1 MGSLVGVIVLPFI
14 MEDEYPKY
22 FSQFHR
28 TWSTCILSKY
38 KLLPYI
44 LNLVLAMQPEK
55 KKKKAQLKFVFA
67 VAAVKVFSGS
77 YHLIQV
83 RQLQCLVLA
92 LTALSDDLH

>member
-55 KKKKAQLKFVFA
+55 KKKKHSENLFLQL
-67 VAAVKVFSGS
+67 
-77 YHLIQV
+77 
-83 RQLQCLVLA
+83 LQ
-92 LTALSDDLH
+92 